1 MDSTGVFAALSDPTR
16 QQLIE
21 WLSVE
26 PVGTAT
32 GFAARLPISRQ
43 AISRHLSELEEA
55 GLVTSSK
62 VGRETRYSLETA
74 AMQEAVDWLTTRAR
88 RWDNAL
94 ERLQRHVEQDQDIGP
109 HRATQPPTSE
119 ESRPH
124 VT

>member
-26 PVGTAT
+26 PTGTAT
-32 GFAARLPISRQ
+32 VFASRLPISRQ

-74 AMQEAVDWLTTRAR
+74 AMHESADWLTTRAR
-88 RWDNAL
+88 RWDKAL
-94 ERLQRHVEQDQDIGP
+94 ERLQRHVEQDQDIDPHGP
-109 HRATQPPTSE
+109 RQSPTSDE
-119 ESRPH
+119 GGTHE
-124 VT
+124 T